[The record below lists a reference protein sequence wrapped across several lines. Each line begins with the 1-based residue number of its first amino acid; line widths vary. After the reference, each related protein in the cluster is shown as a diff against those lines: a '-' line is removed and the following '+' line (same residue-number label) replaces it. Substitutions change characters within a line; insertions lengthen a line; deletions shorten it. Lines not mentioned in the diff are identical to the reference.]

1 MTLTAKIRILDE
13 VNCVVLG
20 LQQEHLKYLRE
31 KFSVFA
37 PNYFFH
43 PKFKLGR
50 WDGKIRFF
58 HETGKT
64 FVYLLENILPIL
76 SRFKYKC
83 VLEDLRKTNLVHPD
97 PITNDLFANIK
108 HLQTNEPIV
117 LRDFQV
123 EAVNELIKY
132 GYGICVASTGSG
144 KAQPLTSKI
153 LTPTGWKT
161 MGEIQPGTQ
170 VLTPRGTVTRVIGV
184 FPQGEKQI
192 YEITF
197 HDGSKTRACA
207 DHLWKVKVPIKNH
220 TAKTEDR
227 IVTTQDIIN
236 FLKRKNSSL
245 HTPGNISIP
254 LCSPIETPHQ
264 NLPID
269 PYVLGV
275 LIGNGCLTGDT
286 VMLSNTNTELLER
299 VRAFVS
305 HNQTKLT
312 FIESS
317 RSDYRIS
324 KIEHHNSC
332 PPTPNPITL
341 KLKQLGLMGVYSYTK
356 FIPLQYKSGSLHQR
370 MELLRGLMDTDGT
383 VDSRGHVSYT
393 TTSHQLAKDI
403 QQIVWSIGGTCTIT
417 HRIPSY
423 SYKGEKKKGRVAY
436 ECHIRIK
443 NPKELFF
450 ISEKQSKCREI
461 HADGRIELMRRV
473 VSVEPVGVE
482 QAQCILV
489 EDEQHL
495 YITDDYIVT
504 HNTLAC
510 AALVKAYDLK
520 GIKSLTIVPDQ
531 TLIRQTKN
539 EYINCQLDTG
549 EYSGTHKDIN
559 HKHVVSTWQALKNNP
574 KIVSLFDMVIVDECH
589 GLRGNVLNK
598 ILTDHA
604 ANIPYRFG
612 FTGTLPKDESDRLAV
627 HVAVGPVR
635 YTIGAKDLIDKGL
648 LSNLHIN
655 IIQLEEDIQEEYRRF
670 CEESST
676 AANLSYVQFKEQY
689 FADFAAEKS
698 YLQHNLAR
706 IEWIA
711 SYLSTIRDQ
720 SKGNILCLIDNIAFG
735 RKLTKSIEN
744 AIFVNGQDVKKAS
757 DRQEVYDLF
766 KDRNDL
772 IVIATVNIAGTG
784 LNINRIFNLVI
795 VDIGKSFVR
804 VIQAIGRGLR
814 LAADKSFVNIHDI
827 CSDLK
832 YSKKHLRQRI
842 NYYTEAG
849 YPFKK
854 RKIDYMKMMS

>member
-31 KFSVFA
+31 KFGVFA

-43 PKFKLGR
+43 PKFKLGQ

-64 FVYLLENILPIL
+64 FVYLLEDVLPIL
-76 SRFKYKC
+76 GRFKYKC
-83 VLEDLRKTNLVHPD
+83 ILEDLRKTNLVYPD

-144 KAQPLTSKI
+144 K
-153 LTPTGWKT
+153 
-161 MGEIQPGTQ
+161 
-170 VLTPRGTVTRVIGV
+170 
-184 FPQGEKQI
+184 
-192 YEITF
+192 
-197 HDGSKTRACA
+197 
-207 DHLWKVKVPIKNH
+207 
-220 TAKTEDR
+220 
-227 IVTTQDIIN
+227 
-236 FLKRKNSSL
+236 
-245 HTPGNISIP
+245 
-254 LCSPIETPHQ
+254 
-264 NLPID
+264 
-269 PYVLGV
+269 
-275 LIGNGCLTGDT
+275 
-286 VMLSNTNTELLER
+286 
-299 VRAFVS
+299 
-305 HNQTKLT
+305 
-312 FIESS
+312 
-317 RSDYRIS
+317 
-324 KIEHHNSC
+324 
-332 PPTPNPITL
+332 
-341 KLKQLGLMGVYSYTK
+341 
-356 FIPLQYKSGSLHQR
+356 
-370 MELLRGLMDTDGT
+370 
-383 VDSRGHVSYT
+383 
-393 TTSHQLAKDI
+393 
-403 QQIVWSIGGTCTIT
+403 
-417 HRIPSY
+417 
-423 SYKGEKKKGRVAY
+423 
-436 ECHIRIK
+436 
-443 NPKELFF
+443 
-450 ISEKQSKCREI
+450 
-461 HADGRIELMRRV
+461 
-473 VSVEPVGVE
+473 
-482 QAQCILV
+482 
-489 EDEQHL
+489 
-495 YITDDYIVT
+495 
-504 HNTLAC
+504 TLAC
-510 AALVKAYDLK
+510 CALVKAYDLK
-520 GIKSLTIVPDQ
+520 GVRSLTIVPDQ

-549 EYSGTHKDIN
+549 EYSGTHKNID

-589 GLRGNVLNK
+589 GLRGNVLSK

-655 IIQLEEDIQEEYRRF
+655 IIQLEEDMQEEYGRF
-670 CEESST
+670 CEENCVAVNPT
-676 AANLSYVQFKEQY
+676 YIQFKEQY

-698 YLQHNLAR
+698 YLQRNITR

-711 SYLSTIRDQ
+711 SYLSMIRDQ
-720 SKGNILCLIDNIAFG
+720 NKGNILCLIDNIAFG
-735 RKLTKSIEN
+735 RKLTDSIEN
-744 AIFVNGQDVKKAS
+744 AIFVNGQDVKKVN

-795 VDIGKSFVR
+795 IDMGKSFVR

-814 LAADKSFVNIHDI
+814 LADDKNFVNIHDI

-854 RKIDYMKMMS
+854 RKINYMKMMS